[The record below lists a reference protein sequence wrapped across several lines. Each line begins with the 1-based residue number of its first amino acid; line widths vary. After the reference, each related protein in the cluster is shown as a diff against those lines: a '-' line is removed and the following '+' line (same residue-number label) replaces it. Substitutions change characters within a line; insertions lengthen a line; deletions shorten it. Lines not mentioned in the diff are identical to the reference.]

1 MEQIRLGLLHGI
13 DVIPYLNQGIKDE
26 EMERIRESLES
37 KK

>member
-13 DVIPYLNQGIKDE
+13 DVTTYLNPGIKVE
-26 EMERIRESLES
+26 GMERIRESLES